1 MVAAVV
7 LALLAG
13 VVRGFTGFG
22 YAVIVVL
29 GLNLL
34 MAPQAALATAILLD
48 LACCLGLL
56 RQAAAQCHR
65 PLLARLVI
73 GMVLALPLGLWAI
86 SWLPAGI
93 MSQLVGGI
101 SLLGGLLLL
110 LDRPLPQL
118 AQRFA
123 ISAGIASG
131 LAMTTASAGG
141 PPLMLYL
148 LNQPLPAAV
157 QRATAILFF
166 ALCSSAVLLGLMAA
180 GLITGEVLQMAA
192 LMLLPSLVGNQLGQW
207 LFRRYRPSGFRRA
220 VAPLLMILSV
230 WVLLR

>member
-56 RQAAAQCHR
+56 REAAVQAHR
-65 PLLARLVI
+65 PLLMRLVL

-101 SLLGGLLLL
+101 SLLGGALLW

-166 ALCSSAVLLGLMAA
+166 ALCSSAVLLGLIAT
-180 GLITGEVLQMAA
+180 GLITAEVLQMAA
-192 LMLLPSLVGNQLGQW
+192 LMLLPSLAGNQLGQW

-220 VAPLLMILSV
+220 VAPLLMMLSV

>member
-1 MVAAVV
+1 MVAAAV

-13 VVRGFTGFG
+13 VVRGFSGFG

-34 MAPQAALATAILLD
+34 LAPQAALATAILLD

-56 RQAAAQCHR
+56 RDAVVQCHR
-65 PLLARLVI
+65 PLLGRLVA
-73 GMVLALPLGLWAI
+73 GMLLALPLGLWAVT
-86 SWLPAGI
+86 WLPAGI
-93 MSQLVGGI
+93 MSQLVAGI
-101 SLLGGLLLL
+101 SLLGGVLLLV
-110 LDRPLPQL
+110 DRPLPAL
-118 AQRFA
+118 AHRFS

-166 ALCSSAVLLGLMAA
+166 ALCSAAVLSGLAFG
-180 GLITGEVLQMAA
+180 GLITPGVLQMAA
-192 LMLLPSLVGNQLGQW
+192 WMVLPSLLGNQIGQW
-207 LFRRYRPSGFRRA
+207 LFHRYRPHGFRRW
-220 VAPLLMILSV
+220 VAPLLMVMSL

>member
-56 RQAAAQCHR
+56 RQAAVQAHR

-86 SWLPAGI
+86 RWLPAGI

-101 SLLGGLLLL
+101 SLLGEYCCL

-118 AQRFA
+118 AHALCHQRGSCF
-123 ISAGIASG
+123 GSG
-131 LAMTTASAGG
+131 NDHRLG
-141 PPLMLYL
+141 
-148 LNQPLPAAV
+148 
-157 QRATAILFF
+157 RWATAD
-166 ALCSSAVLLGLMAA
+166 ALSAESAVACGGAA
-180 GLITGEVLQMAA
+180 RRPPSCFLRCAV
-192 LMLLPSLVGNQLGQW
+192 PSL
-207 LFRRYRPSGFRRA
+207 
-220 VAPLLMILSV
+220 LS
-230 WVLLR
+230 

>member
-13 VVRGFTGFG
+13 VVRGFSGFG
-22 YAVIVVL
+22 YALIVVL

-34 MAPQAALATAILLD
+34 LAPQAALATAILLD

-56 RQAAAQCHR
+56 RDAVGQCHR
-65 PLLARLVI
+65 PLLGRLVV
-73 GMVLALPLGLWAI
+73 GMLLALPFGLWAV

-93 MSQLVGGI
+93 MGKLVGGI

-110 LDRPLPQL
+110 INAPLPRL
-118 AQRFA
+118 AHRFA

-166 ALCSSAVLLGLMAA
+166 ALCSMTVLLGLVLTGLVTRQVLEMA
-180 GLITGEVLQMAA
+180 L
-192 LMLLPSLVGNQLGQW
+192 LMLLPSLLGNQIGQW
-207 LFRRYRPSGFRRA
+207 LFRRYRPHGFRRW
-220 VAPLLMILSV
+220 VAPLLMIMSL

>member
-1 MVAAVV
+1 
-7 LALLAG
+7 
-13 VVRGFTGFG
+13 
-22 YAVIVVL
+22 
-29 GLNLL
+29 
-34 MAPQAALATAILLD
+34 
-48 LACCLGLL
+48 
-56 RQAAAQCHR
+56 
-65 PLLARLVI
+65 
-73 GMVLALPLGLWAI
+73 
-86 SWLPAGI
+86 
-93 MSQLVGGI
+93 
-101 SLLGGLLLL
+101 
-110 LDRPLPQL
+110 
-118 AQRFA
+118 
-123 ISAGIASG
+123 
-131 LAMTTASAGG
+131 MTTASAGG

-166 ALCSSAVLLGLMAA
+166 ALCSSAVLLGLMAT

>member
-1 MVAAVV
+1 MLAAAM

-13 VVRGFTGFG
+13 VVRGFAGFG

-34 MAPQAALATAILLD
+34 LSPQAALATAILLD

-56 RQAAAQCHR
+56 REAARHCHR
-65 PLLARLVI
+65 PLLGRLLL
-73 GMVLALPLGLWAI
+73 GMLLALPVGLWVV
-86 SWLPAGI
+86 SWLPAGV
-93 MSQLVGGI
+93 MAQLVGGI

-110 LDRPLPQL
+110 LNRPLPAL
-118 AQRFA
+118 ARRFA
-123 ISAGIASG
+123 VSAGIASG

-141 PPLMLYL
+141 PPLMVYL
-148 LNQPLPAAV
+148 LNQPLPAAA

-166 ALCSSAVLLGLMAA
+166 ALCSAAVLLGFGCR
-180 GLITGEVLQMAA
+180 GLLGAEVWHMAA
-192 LMLLPSLVGNQLGQW
+192 LMLLPSLLGNQLGQW
-207 LFRRYRPSGFRRA
+207 LFRRYRPQGFRRG
-220 VAPLLMILSV
+220 VAPLLMLMSL

>member
-1 MVAAVV
+1 MVAAAV

-13 VVRGFTGFG
+13 VVRGFSGFG

-34 MAPQAALATAILLD
+34 LAPQAALATAILLD

-56 RQAAAQCHR
+56 REAAVQCHR
-65 PLLARLVI
+65 PLLGRLSL
-73 GMVLALPLGLWAI
+73 GMLLALPVGLWAV
-86 SWLPAGI
+86 SWLPPGVL
-93 MSQLVGGI
+93 SPLVGGV
-101 SLLGGLLLL
+101 SLLGGVLLLV
-110 LDRPLPQL
+110 DWPLPQL
-118 AQRFA
+118 AHRFS
-123 ISAGIASG
+123 ITAGLASG

-166 ALCSSAVLLGLMAA
+166 ALCSAAVLLGLALG
-180 GLITGEVLQMAA
+180 GLVTSSVLQMAA
-192 LMLLPSLVGNQLGQW
+192 WMWLPSLLGNQLGQW
-207 LFRRYRPSGFRRA
+207 LFQRYQPRGLRRW
-220 VAPLLMILSV
+220 VAPLLVLMSL